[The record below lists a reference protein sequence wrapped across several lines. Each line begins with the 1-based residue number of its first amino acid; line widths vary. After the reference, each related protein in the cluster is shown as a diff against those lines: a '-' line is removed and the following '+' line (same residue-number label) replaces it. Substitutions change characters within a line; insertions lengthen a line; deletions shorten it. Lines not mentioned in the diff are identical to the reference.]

1 MSAIQAAVSC
11 GLNQVSMSA
20 RMSIFFKNNK
30 SLTDVVLPR
39 TDRMFVLTNLM
50 LRLMAGP
57 GLILTSPA
65 RRSIMANLSVGLEQG
80 LEVTCH

>member
-11 GLNQVSMSA
+11 GLRQVSAMA
-20 RMSIFFKNNK
+20 RMSIFFENNK
-30 SLTDVVLPR
+30 SLNDAVLPR
-39 TDRMFVLTNLM
+39 TDRTSVVANLM

-65 RRSIMANLSVGLEQG
+65 RRSTMAN
-80 LEVTCH
+80 